1 MNKDDHRYDD
11 ILHLPHH
18 VSPRRSR
25 MSDWDRAAQFSP
37 FAALT
42 GYDATVRETARL
54 VGRRTILA
62 EDGCEELDR
71 KHQRLLEHL
80 SERPEITVTYF
91 VPDLRKEGG
100 EYVTVTGRLEKLIP
114 TRQLMILEG
123 DRRIFLEEIRAMESP
138 LFKDIL

>member
-18 VSPRRSR
+18 VSSRRSR

-114 TRQLMILEG
+114 TQQLMILERG
-123 DRRIFLEEIRAMESP
+123 RRIFLEEIRAMESP

>member
-114 TRQLMILEG
+114 TQQLMILEG

>member
-11 ILHLPHH
+11 MLCLPHH

-71 KHQRLLEHL
+71 KHRRLLEHL

-91 VPDLRKEGG
+91 VPNLRKEGG

-114 TRQLMILEG
+114 TQQLMILEG

>member
-114 TRQLMILEG
+114 TQQLMILEG

-138 LFKDIL
+138 LFKDII

>member
-11 ILHLPHH
+11 MLCLPHH

-71 KHQRLLEHL
+71 KHRRLLEHL

-114 TRQLMILEG
+114 TQQLMILAG
-123 DRRIFLEEIRAMESP
+123 DRRIFLEDIRAMESP